1 MRFKLI
7 IFICFPFILL
17 GCDNHLFSQFFR
29 NPHIVDMFST
39 KKIKSVEW
47 SKFNVDVTAL
57 NRNQMIRLIFD
68 GSEPENLTFSTE
80 MIASDSA
87 YDKDVFVSSKW
98 PSFEIEIEIVATSNE
113 GKKYQFRPKGQ
124 STGILFFPESD
135 IDLMG
140 LKFTTIDIRSNVSLD
155 NVNATWISYTS
166 K

>member
-1 MRFKLI
+1 M
-7 IFICFPFILL
+7 
-17 GCDNHLFSQFFR
+17 
-29 NPHIVDMFST
+29 
-39 KKIKSVEW
+39 EW

-98 PSFEIEIEIVATSNE
+98 PNFEIEIVATSNE
-113 GKKYQFRPKGQ
+113 GKRYQFRPKGQ

>member
-1 MRFKLI
+1 
-7 IFICFPFILL
+7 
-17 GCDNHLFSQFFR
+17 
-29 NPHIVDMFST
+29 
-39 KKIKSVEW
+39 
-47 SKFNVDVTAL
+47 
-57 NRNQMIRLIFD
+57 
-68 GSEPENLTFSTE
+68 

-98 PSFEIEIEIVATSNE
+98 PNFEIEIEIVATSSE
-113 GKKYQFRPKGQ
+113 EKKYQFRPKGQ

>member
-98 PSFEIEIEIVATSNE
+98 PNFEIEIEIVATSSE
-113 GKKYQFRPKGQ
+113 EKKIPISAKG
-124 STGILFFPESD
+124 TIYGYIILS
-135 IDLMG
+135 
-140 LKFTTIDIRSNVSLD
+140 
-155 NVNATWISYTS
+155 
-166 K
+166 